1 MKKKTLLLLLFSV
14 TLFSQKRNVS
24 VRSSFVTISGT
35 ILEATQKIPLEYA
48 TVLLEDINKKT
59 ISGGVTNSEGKFTI
73 QIPKGSYKISIEY
86 IGFKIKKFPTLT
98 YTEDYNL
105 GTIFLHE
112 DTEQLDEVEII
123 AEKSTVEIR
132 LDKKIYNVGKDMTL
146 KGGNASDVLDN
157 VPSVT
162 VDAEGSIS
170 LRGNENV
177 RILIDGK
184 PSSLVGLNGADALRN
199 LPADAIEKVEVI
211 TSPSARYDAEG
222 TAGILNIILRKGK
235 VLGVNGAINITT
247 GYPSLLQIT
256 PNINYRT
263 KKINL
268 FSTMGYS
275 YRKGPGNSFSEFL
288 FYNKDALLDSIQIED
303 RLFDRKSN
311 NLNGTLGLDYYLSKH
326 STVTGSFFYRKS
338 RGNDT
343 ATNITEQLT
352 PEQLLK
358 NRIKRIE
365 NENENKTDK
374 QFSLNY
380 TENFDKNGKK
390 LVVDLQYSNSN
401 EIELAPITEN
411 GVLIEQNS
419 QTTQS
424 TDQLVQVDYIHPIKE
439 NSQFE
444 TGYKSTFQDLHSNF
458 RVGNVNNL
466 PFNYDPSNAINFKQ
480 NIHALYAQF
489 GSKIHSFSYLLGLRT
504 EITDIDLRVLTTN
517 QFSDK
522 NYTEWFPTINL
533 GYELNDTN
541 NLTIGYNRRIRR
553 PRFWFLN
560 PFESRS
566 SATNI
571 FKGNPAIDPMFTNSL
586 DIGFTTKIKKLSIG
600 ASIYYQHS
608 TDIIQMVSIIENR
621 NNTKVFIRQPTN
633 LNSEKRHGFEITSNY
648 TAAKWAKLSTSFNY
662 FKFKRAAFDHVFTG
676 SNGNE
681 IVTPLPGV
689 ASDSWLMRIN
699 SRITLPTNVQWQTKM
714 MYRGAQE
721 EAQSNRK
728 GMFSADMSFSK
739 DLFKEKATLVLNVRD
754 LLNSRRREN
763 ITYNGDRMNPS
774 SIVNGDFQ
782 WRERQISLSLT
793 YRFNQKKKRERPSRR
808 YQEDRE
814 SYGG

>member
-14 TLFSQKRNVS
+14 TLFSQKRNVNLD
-24 VRSSFVTISGT
+24 SSTVTISGV

-48 TVLLEDINKKT
+48 TVLLEDVNNKM
-59 ISGGVTNSEGKFTI
+59 ISGGVTNSKGKFTI

-86 IGFKIKKFPTLT
+86 IGFKIKQFPSSS
-98 YTEDYNL
+98 YTKNYNL
-105 GTIFLHE
+105 GTILLRE
-112 DTEQLDEVEII
+112 DAEQLDEVEII

-162 VDAEGSIS
+162 VDAEGSVS
-170 LRGNENV
+170 LRGNDNV
-177 RILIDGK
+177 RIFIDGK
-184 PSSLVGLNGADALRN
+184 PSSIIGLNGTDALRN

-235 VLGVNGAINITT
+235 VLGVNGAINVTT

-256 PNINYRT
+256 PNINYRA

-268 FSTMGYS
+268 FSNMGYS

-288 FYNKDALLDSIQIED
+288 YYNKDAILDSIRTED

-311 NLNGTLGLDYYLSKH
+311 NLNGTLGLEYYLSKY
-326 STVTGSFFYRKS
+326 STITGSFFYRKS
-338 RGNDT
+338 KGNDT
-343 ATNITEQLT
+343 ASNITELLT

-401 EIELAPITEN
+401 ETELAPITEN
-411 GVLIEQNS
+411 DVLIEQNS

-424 TDQLVQVDYIHPIKE
+424 TDQLVQVDYIHSLKK

-444 TGYKSTFQDLHSNF
+444 TGYKSTFQDLHSDF
-458 RVGNVNNL
+458 RVRNANNL
-466 PFNYDPSNAINFKQ
+466 PFDYDPSNAINFKQ

-489 GSKIHSFSYLLGLRT
+489 GSKIYSFSYLLGLRT

-517 QFSDK
+517 QFSNK
-522 NYTEWFPTINL
+522 NYTEWFPTIDL

-541 NLTIGYNRRIRR
+541 NLTIGYSRRIRR

-586 DIGFTTKIKKLSIG
+586 DIGFTTKVKKLSLST
-600 ASIYYQHS
+600 SIYYQYS
-608 TDIIQMVSIIENR
+608 TDIIQMVSVIENR
-621 NNTKVFIRQPTN
+621 NNTRVFIRQPTN
-633 LNSEKRHGFEITSNY
+633 LNSEKRYGFEITSNY
-648 TAAKWAKLSTSFNY
+648 NAAKWAKLSTSFNY
-662 FKFKRAAFDHVFTG
+662 FKFKRVAFDHVFTG

-681 IVTPLPGV
+681 IITHLPGV
-689 ASDSWLMRIN
+689 SSDSWLMRIN

-714 MYRGAQE
+714 VYRGAQE

-739 DLFKEKATLVLNVRD
+739 DLFKEKASLVFNIRD

-763 ITYNGDRMNPS
+763 ITYNGDRMSPS

-793 YRFNQKKKRERPSRR
+793 YRFNQKKKRERPSRS
-808 YQEDRE
+808 YQEDGE
-814 SYGG
+814 KYGG

>member
-1 MKKKTLLLLLFSV
+1 MKKKTLLLFLFSV
-14 TLFSQKRNVS
+14 TLFSQKRNVNLD
-24 VRSSFVTISGT
+24 SSTVTISG
-35 ILEATQKIPLEYA
+35 IIQEATQKIPLEYA
-48 TVLLEDINKKT
+48 TILLEDVNNKM
-59 ISGGVTNSEGKFTI
+59 ISGGVTNSKGKFTI

-86 IGFKIKKFPTLT
+86 IGFKIKQFPSSS
-98 YTEDYNL
+98 YTKNYNL
-105 GTIFLHE
+105 GTILLRE
-112 DTEQLDEVEII
+112 DAEQLDEVEII

-162 VDAEGSIS
+162 VDAEGSVS
-170 LRGNENV
+170 LRGNDNV
-177 RILIDGK
+177 RIFIDGK
-184 PSSLVGLNGADALRN
+184 PSSIIGLNGTDALRN

-235 VLGVNGAINITT
+235 VLGVNGAINVTT
-247 GYPSLLQIT
+247 GYPSLLRIG

-268 FSTMGYS
+268 FSNMGYS

-288 FYNKDALLDSIQIED
+288 YYNKDAILDSIRTED

-311 NLNGTLGLDYYLSKH
+311 NLNGTLGLEYYLSKY
-326 STVTGSFFYRKS
+326 STITGSFFYRKS
-338 RGNDT
+338 KGNDT
-343 ATNITEQLT
+343 ASNITELLT

-401 EIELAPITEN
+401 ETELAPITEN
-411 GVLIEQNS
+411 DVLIEQNS

-424 TDQLVQVDYIHPIKE
+424 TDQLVQVDYIHPLKK

-444 TGYKSTFQDLHSNF
+444 TGYKSTFQDLHSDF
-458 RVGNVNNL
+458 RVRNANNL
-466 PFNYDPSNAINFKQ
+466 PFDYDPSNAINFKQ

-489 GSKIHSFSYLLGLRT
+489 GSKIYSFSYLLGLRT

-517 QFSDK
+517 QFSNK

-541 NLTIGYNRRIRR
+541 NLTIGYSRRIRR

-586 DIGFTTKIKKLSIG
+586 DIGFTTKIKKLSLST
-600 ASIYYQHS
+600 SIYYQYS
-608 TDIIQMVSIIENR
+608 TDIIQMVSVIENR

-633 LNSEKRHGFEITSNY
+633 LNSEKRYGFEITSNY
-648 TAAKWAKLSTSFNY
+648 NAAKWAKLSASFNY
-662 FKFKRAAFDHVFTG
+662 FKFKRVAFDHVFTG

-681 IVTPLPGV
+681 IITHLPGV
-689 ASDSWLMRIN
+689 SSDSWLLRIN
-699 SRITLPTNVQWQTKM
+699 SQITLPTNVQWQTKM
-714 MYRGAQE
+714 VYRGAQE

-739 DLFKEKATLVLNVRD
+739 DLFKEKASLVFNIRD

-763 ITYNGDRMNPS
+763 ITYNGVIMSPS

-793 YRFNQKKKRERPSRR
+793 YRFNQKKKRERPSRS
-808 YQEDRE
+808 YQEDGE
-814 SYGG
+814 KYGG